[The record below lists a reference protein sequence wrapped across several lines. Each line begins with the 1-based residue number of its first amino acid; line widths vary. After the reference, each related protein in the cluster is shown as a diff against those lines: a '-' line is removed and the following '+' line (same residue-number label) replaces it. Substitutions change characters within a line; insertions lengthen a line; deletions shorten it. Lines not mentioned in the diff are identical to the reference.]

1 MTPNGRLFPLCLDK
15 TANACNEPLPGQ
27 TEKIFSATGI
37 KLQHRAFNKRNDHRS
52 EQRGVAM
59 KSVLKA
65 LGVAVSGVAL
75 VSLVA
80 ACGGSNSVSMQSYTS
95 TALVSDG
102 AVAAAH
108 TDPNLKN
115 AWGVAFNPKGF
126 VWVADNATSRATL
139 YDGNGTPQSLV
150 VSIPNG
156 TNGPANPT
164 GIVFNGTTDFVVTQG
179 GKSGVGA
186 FIFAGEGGTITAWAP
201 TVAPTT
207 AFVVFDSG
215 SSGAV
220 YKGLALASNGGANFL
235 YATDFHNN
243 RIDVFD
249 RSFTKVATLGKF
261 QDASIPA
268 GFAPFGIQAIGTK
281 LFVTYAKQDAEAH
294 DNLDGAGLG
303 FVDIF
308 DTAGNLLQRFASAG
322 ALNAPWGITQAP
334 ANFGRFSGDVL
345 VGNFGDGTINAFD
358 PVSGQSLG
366 AINLPDGSAFVQHG
380 LWGIAFGNGLSNQ
393 PVNTLFFAAGPN
405 DEANGVYGRID
416 VKM

>member
-1 MTPNGRLFPLCLDK
+1 MN
-15 TANACNEPLPGQ
+15 
-27 TEKIFSATGI
+27 
-37 KLQHRAFNKRNDHRS
+37 
-52 EQRGVAM
+52 
-59 KSVLKA
+59 SVLKA
-65 LGVAVSGVAL
+65 LSAVVGGAAL

-80 ACGGSNSVSMQSYTS
+80 ACGGSDSVSMQSYTS

-108 TDPNLKN
+108 TDPHLKN

-126 VWVADNATSRATL
+126 VWVADNATSVATL

-201 TVAPTT
+201 TVGPTT
-207 AFVVFDSG
+207 AFVVFDNG

-235 YATDFHNN
+235 YAADFHNN

-249 RSFTKVATLGKF
+249 KSFAKVLTPGKF

-268 GFAPFGIQAIGTK
+268 GFAPFGIQAIGAK
-281 LFVTYAKQDAEAH
+281 LFVTYAKQDAQAH
-294 DNLDGAGLG
+294 DNVDGAGLG

-322 ALNAPWGITQAP
+322 ALNAPWGVTQAP

-366 AINLPDGSAFVQHG
+366 AINLPDGSPFVQHG

-405 DEANGVYGRID
+405 DEADGVYGRID